1 MNVQMWDEAKSAPY
15 LKPAFPSDNK
25 YTRGVVT
32 LITGSKKFPG
42 AALLTTQAALAC
54 GVGMVR
60 YLGPRSV
67 KKLVLLNTPQVVVTK
82 GRTDVFVLGS
92 GVPTNGSWQTKRKM
106 KSALT
111 EKLPTVL
118 DAGAIFL
125 APCGHELTVITPH
138 YGELRNLLVENGV
151 KVNVSEIEANPE
163 QWAKLTAEIF
173 KLTVLLKGNTTFV
186 ANPTRV
192 IQLPPAPPQLATA
205 GTGDVL
211 AGTLGALLALNKNS
225 VDKENLA
232 EIAATASLV
241 HALAAD
247 LISQISGGVSLNLTD
262 LINKLPT
269 AIAQLQSVI

>member
-32 LITGSKKFPG
+32 LITGSKKYPG

-60 YLGPRSV
+60 YLGPSSV

-82 GRTDVFVLGS
+82 GRTDAFVLGS
-92 GVPTNGSWQTKRKM
+92 GVPTNGAWLTERKM
-106 KSALT
+106 KSALAQ
-111 EKLPTVL
+111 KLPTVL
-118 DAGAIFL
+118 DAGAILL
-125 APCGHELTVITPH
+125 APYGHELTVITPH
-138 YGELRNLLVENGV
+138 FGELKNLLGV
-151 KVNVSEIEANPE
+151 KGLKVTTSEIEQDPAK
-163 QWAKLTAEIF
+163 WAKLTADKF
-173 KLTVLLKGNTTFV
+173 NLTVLLKGNTTYV
-186 ANPTRV
+186 ANPHRV

-211 AGTLGALLALNKNS
+211 AGILGALLALNKDS
-225 VDKENLA
+225 IEKENLPD
-232 EIAATASLV
+232 IAATASLV
-241 HALAAD
+241 HALATD

-262 LINKLPT
+262 LIKKLPT
-269 AIAQLQSVI
+269 AIAKLQSVI

>member
-1 MNVQMWDEAKSAPY
+1 MTLQMWDEAKSAPY
-15 LKPAFPSDNK
+15 LKPAIPSDNK

-32 LITGSKKFPG
+32 FITGSRKFPG
-42 AALLTTQAALAC
+42 AALLNTQAALAC

-60 YLGPRSV
+60 YLGPKSL
-67 KKLVLLNTPQVVVTK
+67 KKLIILSTPQIVVTE
-82 GRTDVFVLGS
+82 GRTDAFVLGS
-92 GVPTNGSWQTKRKM
+92 GVPTNGAWLTKRKM
-106 KSALT
+106 KSALA

-138 YGELRNLLVENGV
+138 YGELRNLLVANGV

-163 QWAKLTAEIF
+163 QWAKLTAEKF
-173 KLTVLLKGNTTFV
+173 DVTVLLKGNTTFV

-211 AGTLGALLALNKNS
+211 AGILGALLAENKAS
-225 VDKENLA
+225 MTEDNLI
-232 EIAATASLV
+232 EIAATSVLIHSEAAKLV
-241 HALAAD
+241 VANNAEF
-247 LISQISGGVSLNLTD
+247 SLNLND
-262 LINKLPT
+262 LVKKLPA
-269 AIAQLQSVI
+269 AIAKLQPVI